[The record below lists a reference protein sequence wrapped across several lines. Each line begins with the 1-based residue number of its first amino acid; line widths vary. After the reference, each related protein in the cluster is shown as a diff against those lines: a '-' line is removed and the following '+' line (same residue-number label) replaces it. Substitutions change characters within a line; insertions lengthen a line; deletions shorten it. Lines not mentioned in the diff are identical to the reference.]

1 MHTSLTHPGEHAMKR
16 TTQSSS
22 ARLFLAFFLGMS
34 VLAGTAAF
42 APTAH
47 AGGSYPTG
55 YKSGGTTSAS
65 SEPSPAPEV
74 SLFAQVYL
82 VLVALF

>member
-1 MHTSLTHPGEHAMKR
+1 MKR
-16 TTQSSS
+16 MSQSSS

-34 VLAGTAAF
+34 ALTGTAAF

-55 YKSGGTTSAS
+55 YKTGGTTSAS
-65 SEPSPAPEV
+65 SEMCSAPEV

-82 VLVALF
+82 VLVALY